1 MLGFH
6 DTISTDELAKGDLLT
21 YLVVGWYSDPEMDP
35 LRQQNGDD
43 LLASLR
49 WSCASLDG
57 ATVPQRTLCHGTV
70 VNLQWRGTD
79 EEYPSASSGSTPPTI
94 AIGGSGA
101 EALAAMLASD
111 DPSLQ
116 QALCAF
122 QHGQATQVTELDQ
135 LGDLLHRHGFG
146 AVPGG
151 KLWAIEADAA
161 SSTTPDVM
169 SAGENSSPKPVSA
182 KVQSLLGKLNEA
194 QRAFDRQARKVES
207 LRWRLFA
214 CWVTWA
220 SEQTGPPGE
229 RPGRKVVDSAMAACR
244 EARDEL
250 PKYEGS
256 VERSK
261 QEVTASLIAEETGMQ
276 LAESTMPPF
285 LFPKDPFV
293 LLKGDNLVG
302 IDRTAEQ
309 RSEQDADDSLQC
321 RLAEDIVTGLSE
333 SRRTSKQWS
342 AENCFTLNFPDAA
355 AVPPGPVARTLA
367 LEALLFDP
375 NCATLVEANDDSFDL
390 DLFTAMQESLER
402 SREQNGNT
410 LTWNGQPPAPLGV
423 TRRCKNNPWLPT
435 YLMWQTLWV
444 PAKEHGLGSQGG
456 EPARVNFDSKD
467 PLAGDLV
474 WSNDEAMQPS
484 GEGVTLEGAT
494 IIAPL
499 SGNQLAANLRDYTT
513 TDGEENDILES
524 IDQTQALGQSLG
536 GFNDLLLRRTLGL
549 CLPPVDPIS
558 KQLDSRIWEAIGEIP
573 QPVMPVDGAFLP
585 VRAGAL
591 KLLHLCIVDSFGQTR
606 ELVNDSGAASA
617 PQPRVIASAALSPP
631 AAGYDAGFSRKLVPP
646 ARLNFDWQ
654 PAAEEAPGPICGW
667 IVPNFLDKSFAVF
680 SARGMPLGVLES
692 VLPTL
697 AKKSIGSEMRF
708 KWLPIPGSALAIEEI
723 ENLRLQRFVKLVTSF
738 TADEGQAFLE
748 LADLVLRRTVGRVPA
763 EDPAMAVL
771 LGRPLA
777 LVHASLGLEVPEP
790 PGYWKTN
797 GEWNFESEDFEKLR
811 VPVLLGGMKLPS
823 DGLVGYMAD
832 DDESAFFASEG
843 ATRRLRSK
851 KKVKYRQGLSVA
863 CADELPVSLTLLMDT
878 SAPVHAST
886 GILPRHRVSL
896 PAEAAQLAS
905 LIEEFYVGVAP
916 VLGARPRETAAE
928 PVMPQPSDAFGQW
941 SWATRP
947 DLRNT
952 PPTWHDI
959 RPADDLRAYGRR
971 PG

>member
-1 MLGFH
+1 
-6 DTISTDELAKGDLLT
+6 
-21 YLVVGWYSDPEMDP
+21 
-35 LRQQNGDD
+35 
-43 LLASLR
+43 
-49 WSCASLDG
+49 
-57 ATVPQRTLCHGTV
+57 
-70 VNLQWRGTD
+70 
-79 EEYPSASSGSTPPTI
+79 
-94 AIGGSGA
+94 
-101 EALAAMLASD
+101 
-111 DPSLQ
+111 
-116 QALCAF
+116 
-122 QHGQATQVTELDQ
+122 
-135 LGDLLHRHGFG
+135 
-146 AVPGG
+146 
-151 KLWAIEADAA
+151 
-161 SSTTPDVM
+161 
-169 SAGENSSPKPVSA
+169 
-182 KVQSLLGKLNEA
+182 
-194 QRAFDRQARKVES
+194 
-207 LRWRLFA
+207 
-214 CWVTWA
+214 
-220 SEQTGPPGE
+220 
-229 RPGRKVVDSAMAACR
+229 
-244 EARDEL
+244 
-250 PKYEGS
+250 
-256 VERSK
+256 
-261 QEVTASLIAEETGMQ
+261 
-276 LAESTMPPF
+276 
-285 LFPKDPFV
+285 
-293 LLKGDNLVG
+293 
-302 IDRTAEQ
+302 
-309 RSEQDADDSLQC
+309 
-321 RLAEDIVTGLSE
+321 
-333 SRRTSKQWS
+333 
-342 AENCFTLNFPDAA
+342 
-355 AVPPGPVARTLA
+355 
-367 LEALLFDP
+367 
-375 NCATLVEANDDSFDL
+375 
-390 DLFTAMQESLER
+390 
-402 SREQNGNT
+402 
-410 LTWNGQPPAPLGV
+410 
-423 TRRCKNNPWLPT
+423 
-435 YLMWQTLWV
+435 
-444 PAKEHGLGSQGG
+444 
-456 EPARVNFDSKD
+456 
-467 PLAGDLV
+467 
-474 WSNDEAMQPS
+474 MQPS

-499 SGNQLAANLRDYTT
+499 SGDQLAANLHDYTK

-573 QPVMPVDGAFLP
+573 QSVMPVDGAFLP

-591 KLLHLCIVDSFGQTR
+591 KLLNLCIVDSFGQTR
-606 ELVNDSGAASA
+606 ELVNDSGTASA
-617 PQPRVIASAALSPP
+617 PQPRVIASAAMSPP

-654 PAAEEAPGPICGW
+654 PAAEKAPGPICGW

-708 KWLPIPGSALAIEEI
+708 KWLPVPGSALAIEEI

-790 PGYWKTN
+790 PGYWKAN
-797 GEWNFESEDFEKLR
+797 GEWKFESEDFEKLR

-843 ATRRLRSK
+843 ATRRLGSK

-905 LIEEFYVGVAP
+905 LIDEFYVGVAP
-916 VLGARPRETAAE
+916 VLSARPRESAAE

-959 RPADDLRAYGRR
+959 RPADDRAYERR
-971 PG
+971 PGADRGLAAIAAETGRCVPRTKFLSRSRILNRTYFAAVAVVAAFVSSGAAQTPIRTVILSNSEETTFTVAAGDAPSELKFPLGPFPIPDDAVVEQCLLRVVPTPQGTTPRAAQDVNVVAQAEQVGQWSASSENVTPYVAELVREKAWSPGSGSTLVLNTESDNTDWTYHGGKAEQAAQRPRLIVTYKSPSKPAPVRYGQADLSSTSWKLPNGTQLQLRANPVSYGGAWYLIAVPRVASVCIGRPPRASRNGSSTALT